1 MIRRARIEAAV
12 DGGGAELPSSTD
24 RALSE
29 ALAGRRVLIAYGLI
43 GDLLAA
49 MRRLGVDYMASQ
61 AAWLRDCILAEPRVV
76 RLPTAAAVD
85 DNAARLAAVLRGD
98 PRPAVVI
105 AHSKGGLDTL
115 AALMDPA
122 ARERCAAFIAIQSP
136 FYGSP
141 IADVLAAASP
151 LRATVSGSL
160 RLLRAGS
167 GAGLRDLTTV
177 SRQSWMRENAVELA
191 MLIERIPV
199 VCCATSVSEATVGPD
214 RRYLALARWMERQG
228 YGPNDGM
235 VPIASALLPGAQHV
249 ILGGGHRGT
258 VSKGRGRDPIG
269 RLRGLLSLALLEA
282 APQKKHAS

>member
-1 MIRRARIEAAV
+1 
-12 DGGGAELPSSTD
+12 
-24 RALSE
+24 
-29 ALAGRRVLIAYGLI
+29 
-43 GDLLAA
+43 
-49 MRRLGVDYMASQ
+49 MASQ
-61 AAWLRDCILAEPRVV
+61 AGWLRDCILADPQVV
-76 RLPTAAAVD
+76 PLPTAAPVV
-85 DNAARLAAVLRGD
+85 DNAARLAAVLASD

-115 AALMDPA
+115 AALMNPV

-151 LRATVSGSL
+151 LRATVTGSL

-167 GAGLRDLTTV
+167 GLGLRDLTTAA
-177 SRQSWMRENAVELA
+177 RQAWMRENALQLA
-191 MLIERIPV
+191 MLVEHIPL
-199 VCCATSVSEATVGPD
+199 VCCATAVSEATIGPD

-235 VPIASALLPGAQHV
+235 VPVSSALLPGAHHV

-269 RLRGLLSLALLEA
+269 RLRGLLKLALLETMPA
-282 APQKKHAS
+282 QKRAG

>member
-1 MIRRARIEAAV
+1 
-12 DGGGAELPSSTD
+12 
-24 RALSE
+24 
-29 ALAGRRVLIAYGLI
+29 
-43 GDLLAA
+43 

-61 AAWLRDCILAEPRVV
+61 AAWLRDCMLAEPHVV
-76 RLPTAAAVD
+76 PLATAAPVV
-85 DNAARLAAVLRGD
+85 DNAARLGAVLRSD

-141 IADVLAAASP
+141 IADLLAAARP
-151 LRATVSGSL
+151 LRVTLSGSL
-160 RLLRAGS
+160 RLLRGGS
-167 GAGLRDLTTV
+167 GQGLRDLTTAA
-177 SRQSWMRENAVELA
+177 RHAWMRENALELA
-191 MLIERIPV
+191 MLVERIPI
-199 VCCATSVSEATVGPD
+199 VCCATAVSEETIGPD

-235 VPIASALLPGAQHV
+235 VPVASALLPGAQHV

-269 RLRGLLSLALLEA
+269 RLRGLLRLALLET
-282 APQKKHAS
+282 APLQKHAS